1 MKLFLNLLRKEW
13 SENAKYFLY
22 YYLVFTIIFIG
33 LVAYVCYQNYLDF
46 HSSFNES
53 DISVIV
59 LYSYLV
65 GGIIFVYLGY
75 YSLFKK
81 ERIVQTLTLPVS
93 NLQKW
98 LCFFLIYSILFF
110 VVNFIWSD
118 VLQILA
124 KTFTS
129 SLEFVEQEQMEDAW
143 SYWKRR
149 ISSSFAHGLGFLL
162 LYLFFFVQSVLYV
175 GLFHFKRYGIIKTL
189 FIAIVIG
196 YLFFE
201 YTNSVPEFFG
211 GYGNAFGILTEY
223 RIDEDE
229 YFAIHKYYSSD
240 LVNHLN
246 ETFMLSVPI
255 ILFITS
261 YFKLKERE
269 LR

>member
-1 MKLFLNLLRKEW
+1 MKTFLNLLRKEW

-118 VLQILA
+118 ILDILA

-129 SLEFVEQEQMEDAW
+129 SLDFVEQEQMEDAW

-149 ISSSFAHGLGFLL
+149 ISSSFAHGLGFYFYTYFFSFNLYYMWGCFILKDMELL
-162 LYLFFFVQSVLYV
+162 
-175 GLFHFKRYGIIKTL
+175 KRCSL
-189 FIAIVIG
+189 
-196 YLFFE
+196 
-201 YTNSVPEFFG
+201 
-211 GYGNAFGILTEY
+211 
-223 RIDEDE
+223 
-229 YFAIHKYYSSD
+229 
-240 LVNHLN
+240 
-246 ETFMLSVPI
+246 LS
-255 ILFITS
+255 
-261 YFKLKERE
+261 
-269 LR
+269 